1 MNVPELL
8 RRLALLMIARRFI
21 ILLLKG
27 RINSARLS
35 RNILTLLLSFVT
47 SILVGWLLIENED
60 LLRDRHAASDQA
72 KRAATRLSVTSRRQ
86 KTADDLTAIDGIGA
100 TYARVLTDA
109 GITSFATLAEQNPET
124 LSDKLDNRVS
134 AQRIRNDDWIGQ
146 ARQLTRQ

>member
-8 RRLALLMIARRFI
+8 RRIALLMIARRFLM
-21 ILLLKG
+21 LLLKG
-27 RINSARLS
+27 RINPARLS

-47 SILVGWLLIENED
+47 SILVGWLLIENEE
-60 LLRDRHAASDQA
+60 LLRDRRAAPEQA
-72 KRAATRLSVTSRRQ
+72 KRAATRLSTTPRRQ
-86 KTADDLTAIDGIGA
+86 ITADDLTVIDGIGA

-124 LSDKLDNRVS
+124 LSEKLEHRVS